1 MFHHMKWDDQLLFIC
16 SILRSCKELVH
27 IDGRQVLYSMTADHK
42 EEISFAIICTI
53 PIGGHY
59 L

>member
-1 MFHHMKWDDQLLFIC
+1 MKWDDQLLFIC
-16 SILRSCKELVH
+16 STLRSCKELVH
-27 IDGRQVLYSMTADHK
+27 IDGRQLLYSMTADHK
-42 EEISFAIICTI
+42 EEISLAIICTI